1 MSHGDLGYPVNHPHL
16 YLLCELLI
24 LTEQPFRACQL
35 PIIREL
41 LRLPLFYAL
50 LEGLQVPVIEGR
62 VLEQLITVKCAE
74 LVGLRLHL
82 G

>member
-1 MSHGDLGYPVNHPHL
+1 MSHGDLGYPIDDPHL

-24 LTEQPFRACQL
+24 LTEQPFCACQL
-35 PIIREL
+35 RLRHL

-50 LEGLQVPVIEGR
+50 LEGLQVPVIEGSI
-62 VLEQLITVKCAE
+62 LEQLITVKCAE
-74 LVGLRLHL
+74 FVGLRLHL